1 MIETLVPS
9 SEAELAGLTQDVRH
23 LVLKVLCCNE
33 RVQEFPASLNHG
45 VDLSTASSQMRVIV
59 EGLPEVVNGLAPWL
73 GTGVD
78 EDAYFGLRAVTL
90 VGSPTINTPNH
101 VPPACGRWH

>member
-1 MIETLVPS
+1 MSLRMVIPVV
-9 SEAELAGLTQDVRH
+9 LTQDVRH
-23 LVLKVLCCNE
+23 LILKVLCGDQWI
-33 RVQEFPASLNHG
+33 QELPATLDHG
-45 VDLSTASSQMRVIV
+45 VDFTTATAQVFVIV

-90 VGSPTINTPNH
+90 VGF
-101 VPPACGRWH
+101 AY